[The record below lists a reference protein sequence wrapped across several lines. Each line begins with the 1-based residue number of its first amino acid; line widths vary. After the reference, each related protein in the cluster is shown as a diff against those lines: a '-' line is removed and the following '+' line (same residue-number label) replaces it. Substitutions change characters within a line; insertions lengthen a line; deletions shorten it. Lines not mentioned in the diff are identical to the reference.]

1 MEQLVEFGKRLKALR
16 RERKQTQRSMGELL
30 GCTASNYQKIEYGQ
44 INIPISSLMILADY
58 FEVTTDD
65 LLGRSSGRAAQDPRQ
80 STQFSTKPSQPA
92 EPAPGTLPGEQHY
105 QAAGG

>member
-1 MEQLVEFGKRLKALR
+1 MDFAGVSARLRALR
-16 RERKQTQRSMGELL
+16 QEQHLTQKVLAGRL
-30 GCTASNYQKIEYGQ
+30 G
-44 INIPISSLMILADY
+44 
-58 FEVTTDD
+58 VTTDD